1 MSQGAVFRGTNMK
14 RQFPTLK
21 AARARRAARG
31 IAVSIAAAMA
41 LSAAPISAHADE
53 KGVSFWLP
61 GLFGSFASVPGSP
74 GWSGTAVYYH
84 TSVGSSAGANF
95 QQGGKVVAGLG
106 GQGDIAL
113 YGVTYTF
120 AQPIVGGQ
128 FALSMYNI
136 AGRNA
141 ADVSATLTGPFG
153 RQISG
158 SRSDSLTAFGDLIP
172 QATLKWN
179 NGVNNFMI
187 YGTGDI
193 PVGSYDPNRLANL
206 GIGHGAV
213 DGGAGYSYL
222 NPATGWEFSAT
233 GGLTYNFE
241 NMSTNYQNGID
252 GHLDWGISRFLT
264 QQFDVGAVGYFY
276 QQLTGDSGSGDRIGA
291 FESSVAAI
299 GGQANYLFPIGDKL
313 KGVAGLKIY
322 KEVYSQNRPDGW
334 NAWLTFNISEAMAQ
348 AKPVT
353 AKY

>member
-1 MSQGAVFRGTNMK
+1 
-14 RQFPTLK
+14 
-21 AARARRAARG
+21 
-31 IAVSIAAAMA
+31 MA

>member
-1 MSQGAVFRGTNMK
+1 MK
-14 RQFPTLK
+14 RQIQSLK
-21 AARARRAARG
+21 ANCLRRSGSAAALCAAAAVAIGCAPVSAFADERG
-31 IAVSIAAAMA
+31 I
-41 LSAAPISAHADE
+41 
-53 KGVSFWLP
+53 SFWLP

-84 TSVGSSAGANF
+84 TSVGAGAGAEF
-95 QQGGKVVAGLG
+95 QQGGKVVAGLS
-106 GQGDIAL
+106 GQGDLAL

-120 AQPIVGGQ
+120 AQPVAGGQ
-128 FALSMYNI
+128 FALSMYNV

-141 ADVSATLTGPFG
+141 ASVDATLTGPLG

-158 SRSDSLTAFGDLIP
+158 AQGDSLTAFGDLIP

-179 NGVNNFMI
+179 SGVNNFMV

-206 GIGHGAV
+206 GLGHGAI

-222 NPATGWEFSAT
+222 NPANGWEFSAT

-241 NMSTNYQNGID
+241 NTWTNYQSGVD
-252 GHLDWGISRFLT
+252 GHLDWGVSRFLT
-264 QQFDVGAVGYFY
+264 EQMDVGAVGYFY
-276 QQLTGDSGSGDRIGA
+276 QQLTADSGSGDRIGA

-299 GGQANYLFPIGDKL
+299 GAQANYLFPIGDKL
-313 KGVAGLKIY
+313 KGVAGVKIY
-322 KEVYSQNRPDGW
+322 KELYSQNRPEGW
-334 NAWLTFNISEAMAQ
+334 NAWLTFNISEALAH